1 MNIKE
6 KTDMKKLTI
15 ILSLLM
21 MTSAILFSCE
31 NGSKPA
37 ETGDKS
43 SAEVT
48 TDKKDETTPAES
60 TGVSE
65 EEQYY
70 YNPKLV
76 KCYRKNDR
84 TILFAL
90 DTKVKDPDG
99 NLFEHIYIAKTADG
113 EPIAN
118 AVSVDSY
125 GGELSDIWGAN
136 FDSDIPETVWLCI
149 RALDSENK
157 TSPDIKTALC
167 DVVELGVYGGIKLAD
182 GTRVAAIETG
192 KDVIEAK
199 LWTEANINFDKDPD
213 VIYHLPGENDV
224 FLLHEADNQSVLLA
238 AWSGA
243 GASVELTFTGT
254 SVNIYNNVENDSVT
268 NDLKVYLDGELI
280 ETLDGRKA
288 FSVVREG
295 LSAGQHTVKLI
306 SGENST
312 TVSETQGENNKWMFY
327 ISGIRYSN
335 D

>member
-1 MNIKE
+1 MTNQRRMA
-6 KTDMKKLTI
+6 MKKLTI
-15 ILSLLM
+15 ILALLLTVPALM
-21 MTSAILFSCE
+21 FSCDK
-31 NGSKPA
+31 GGDPK
-37 ETGDKS
+37 ETGDTPP
-43 SAEVT
+43 SAAT
-48 TDKKDETTPAES
+48 AGKKDETTPSGS

-84 TILFAL
+84 TILFTL

-113 EPIAN
+113 DPIAK
-118 AVSVDSY
+118 AVSADSY
-125 GGELSDIWGAN
+125 GGELSDVWGAN
-136 FDSDIPETVWLCI
+136 FDTDIPETVWLCI
-149 RALDSENK
+149 RALDSEDK
-157 TSPDIKTALC
+157 TSPEIKTALC
-167 DVVELGVYGGIKLAD
+167 DVVELGIYGGTKLAD

-192 KDVIEAK
+192 KEVIEAK
-199 LWTEANINFDKDPD
+199 LWTEANINFEKDPD
-213 VIYHLPGENDV
+213 VVYSLPGENDTL
-224 FLLHEADNQSVLLA
+224 LLHDADGQSVLLA

-243 GASVELTFTGT
+243 GASVEYKFNGT

-268 NDLKVYLDGELI
+268 NDLRVYLDGELI
-280 ETLDGRKA
+280 ETVDDRKP
-288 FSVVREG
+288 FSIVKEG
-295 LSAGQHTVKLI
+295 LSAGEHTVKLV

-312 TVSETQGENNKWMFY
+312 SVSATQGENNQWMFY